1 MQLILASKNPNKL
14 AEFREILSE
23 TGVEIL
29 SEDQAGVD
37 VRVEE
42 TGTTFQENAR
52 LKAEAVSKASGLPA
66 VADDSGLCVEALDDA
81 PGVYS
86 ARYGGAGLDDRGRT
100 RLLLKNMEDRSD
112 RRCMFAC
119 AICCV
124 FPGGDVLTAE
134 GTCRGELTREPR
146 GESGFGYDPVFFVP
160 ELGKTFAQLTAEE
173 KNRLSHRGKALR
185 TFAEKLQGYLEENDK
200 SLTPTQG
207 WGLVRNYEPLGD

>member
-1 MQLILASKNPNKL
+1 MQLILASRNQNKL
-14 AEFREILSE
+14 AEFREILSG

-66 VADDSGLCVEALDDA
+66 VADDSGLCVEALGDA

-86 ARYGGAGLDDRGRT
+86 ARYGGTGLDDRGRT
-100 RLLLKNMEDRSD
+100 RLLLKNMEDQSD
-112 RRCMFAC
+112 RRCMFVC

-134 GTCRGELTREPR
+134 GTCPGELTREPL

-160 ELGKTFAQLTAEE
+160 ETGKTFAQLTAEE
-173 KNRLSHRGKALR
+173 KNRMSHRGKALR
-185 TFAEKLQGYLEENDK
+185 AFAEELQGYLEENRK
-200 SLTPTQG
+200 
-207 WGLVRNYEPLGD
+207 